1 MKILV
6 IGGTGLIGSK
16 VVQRL
21 KAMGHEAIAAS
32 PSSGVNT
39 LTGEGLD
46 EAMVGVDTVIDL
58 ANSPVFVGPEVLQF
72 FETAGRNIFAAEKR
86 AGIDHH
92 VALSVVGADRLPG
105 SDYMVAKIAQEKA
118 IAESGVPYTIVRST
132 QFFEF
137 MGSIAQSAGQG
148 GSITLPTAHIQPIAS
163 DDVADAVVAAAT
175 GTPVNGMVEIGGP
188 EKFRMSELVAR
199 FLKTIQD
206 PHEVVGDAK
215 APYFGTLLADDD
227 LVAGSKAHL
236 GKIDFPAWLKTS
248 RYAQYAS
255 AA

>member
-21 KAMGHEAIAAS
+21 GALGHEAIAAS

-46 EAMVGVDTVIDL
+46 AALAGVDTVVDL
-58 ANSPVFVGPEVLQF
+58 ANSPVFVGPEVLAF
-72 FETAGRNIFAAEKR
+72 FETAGRNLFAAEKR

-92 VALSVVGADRLPG
+92 VALSVVGADRLRT
-105 SDYMVAKIAQEKA
+105 SDYMVAKVAQERLV
-118 IAESGVPYTIVRST
+118 AESGVPYTIIRST

-137 MGSIAQSAGQG
+137 MGGIAQSAAQG
-148 GSITLPTAHIQPIAS
+148 GSIALPTAYIQPISS
-163 DDVADAVVAAAT
+163 DEVAEAVVVAAT
-175 GTPVNGMVEIGGP
+175 GAPVNGMMEIGGP
-188 EKFRMSELVAR
+188 EKFRMAELVGR
-199 FLKTIQD
+199 FLKIIQD
-206 PHEVVGDAK
+206 PHDVVGDAK
-215 APYFGTLLADDD
+215 APYFGALLADND
-227 LVAGSKAHL
+227 LVAGPGAHL
-236 GKIDFPAWLKTS
+236 GKIDFPAWLRTS
-248 RYAQYAS
+248 RYAQFAS

>member
-21 KAMGHEAIAAS
+21 RDMHHEAIAAS
-32 PSSGVNT
+32 PQSGVNT
-39 LTGEGLD
+39 ITGEGLD
-46 EAMVGVDTVIDL
+46 AAMTGVDTVIDL
-58 ANSPVFVGPEVLQF
+58 ANSPVFVGPDVLAF

-86 AGIDHH
+86 AGVRYH
-92 VALSVVGADRLPG
+92 VALSVVGADRLTD
-105 SDYMVAKIAQEKA
+105 SDYMVAKLAQERL
-118 IAESGVPYTIVRST
+118 IAASGIAYTIVRST

-137 MGSIAQSAGQG
+137 MGGIAQSAAQG
-148 GSITLPTAHIQPIAS
+148 GSITLPTAYIQPIAS
-163 DDVADAVVAAAT
+163 DDVAAAVVLAAT

-199 FLKTIQD
+199 FLKIIQD
-206 PHEVVGDAK
+206 PHKVIGDAK
-215 APYFGTLLADDD
+215 APYFGALLDDD
-227 LVAGSKAHL
+227 ALVAGPDAHL

-248 RYAQYAS
+248 KYARYAS